1 MFKKICN
8 PTVDENV
15 ASFLYDNAKD
25 KFSIFSDI

>member
-1 MFKKICN
+1 MFTKLCN

-15 ASFLYDNAKD
+15 ASFQYNITKD

>member
-1 MFKKICN
+1 MFTKICN

-15 ASFLYDNAKD
+15 ASFQYYDTNY